1 MPAPILERPAPG
13 AGLVWVTAPVAALV
27 MVATLPGRT
36 QGLGLITEP
45 MLRDL
50 RLDRLVY
57 ADINL
62 WATLLGGLFCLP
74 AGWIFD
80 RFGLRLPATVILL
93 LLGGVVWLM
102 SAHTG
107 GVAAFFL
114 LVLLTR
120 GLGQSALSVASI
132 TAVGKGSAR
141 RIGLA
146 MGMYSVL
153 VSLLFGAAFKLVGG
167 FVHTSGWRIAWARV
181 AAGLVLG
188 VAPLVLLFY
197 RDQLRRAAPER
208 EEPAADAAR
217 GQDLAEALRA
227 PAFWV
232 FGGATALY
240 GLVVSGLGL
249 FNESVLAERGFS
261 QETYHNFLAF
271 TSLMGLAGQLLA
283 AALSLRWTLQQLLAL
298 AMLLYATALGAFP
311 MVSTVSVLWV
321 LGALMGVSG
330 GVITVVFFSI
340 WSHAFGRQRLGRI
353 QGAAQMLTVLA
364 SAVGPL
370 VFAQCHARFHSYTP
384 ALWLLAPLVLGFALA
399 AWRVRLPAR
408 IPTPG
413 ELRPPVV

>member
-1 MPAPILERPAPG
+1 M
-13 AGLVWVTAPVAALV
+13 TAPVAALV
-27 MVATLPGRT
+27 MVATLPGRS

-50 RLDRLVY
+50 RLDRILY

-62 WATLLGGLFCLP
+62 WATLLGALFCLP
-74 AGWIFD
+74 AGWVFD
-80 RFGLRLPATVILL
+80 RFGLRLPTTAILL
-93 LLGGVVWLM
+93 LLGGVVWRM

-107 GVAAFFL
+107 SVAVFFL

-120 GLGQSALSVASI
+120 GLGQSALSVAGI

-141 RIGLA
+141 RVGLA
-146 MGMYSVL
+146 MGVYSVL
-153 VSLLFGAAFKLVGG
+153 VSMLFGMAFKVVGG
-167 FVHTSGWRIAWARV
+167 FVHGSGWRVAWSRV

-188 VAPLVLLFY
+188 VAPLVLLFF
-197 RDQLRRAAPER
+197 RDPVRSSAPRTEDPTLDTR
-208 EEPAADAAR
+208 E
-217 GQDLAEALRA
+217 GHDLAEALRS

-271 TSLMGLAGQLLA
+271 TSVMGLVGQLLA
-283 AALSLRWTLQQLLAL
+283 AATSLRWTLQQLMSL
-298 AMLLYATALGAFP
+298 AMFLYAAALGAFP
-311 MVSTVSVLWV
+311 MVGTLSGLWV
-321 LGALMGVSG
+321 LGTLMGVSG
-330 GVITVVFFSI
+330 GVITVVFFAI
-340 WSHAFGRQRLGRI
+340 WSHAFGRKRLGRI

-370 VFAQCHARFHSYTP
+370 VFARCHARFHSYTP
-384 ALWLLAPLVLGFALA
+384 ALWLLAPLVLFFAA
-399 AWRVRLPAR
+399 AALRVRLPGKVPIAAS
-408 IPTPG
+408 
-413 ELRPPVV
+413 ELRPQAA